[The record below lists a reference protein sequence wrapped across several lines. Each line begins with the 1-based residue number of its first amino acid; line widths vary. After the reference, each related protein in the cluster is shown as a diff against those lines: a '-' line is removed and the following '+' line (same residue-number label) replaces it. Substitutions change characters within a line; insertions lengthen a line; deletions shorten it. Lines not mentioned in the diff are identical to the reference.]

1 MAIID
6 ASRLSNGTWRF
17 SAAAFRTFLSFRK
30 QPGLRLAVAFSIGPD
45 DPALGLPAA
54 VDLFKNLTA
63 WLVRERLNGLAFV
76 TPAAT
81 PALCERL
88 LVFVNV
94 SPEQGVPG

>member
-1 MAIID
+1 MD
-6 ASRLSNGTWRF
+6 VSGLNHGTWRF

-63 WLVRERLNGLAFV
+63 WLVRESLNGLAFV
-76 TPAAT
+76 APALT

-94 SPEQGVPG
+94 SPERCVPE